1 MLRRIEEVDWVGDR
15 FLGFLSLDSSPVLR
29 KPSMKSRPPGACG
42 VTFLGLYLVCA
53 LFLRDTDKTD
63 YGLLCGTYDG
73 RMIVR
78 IGIISLIEA
87 RFCYWQSASAVGN
100 PTTRLSP
107 QWRQL
112 SIPVDFHRSWEGK
125 VRSLILCHIQDHTV
139 RSYNLLDLA
148 LRSGSTP

>member
-1 MLRRIEEVDWVGDR
+1 MGID
-15 FLGFLSLDSSPVLR
+15 FLDFFVRLKPVLR
-29 KPSMKSRPPGACG
+29 QTIDEIAAAGRVWRHFSWPL
-42 VTFLGLYLVCA
+42 FGLCS
-53 LFLRDTDKTD
+53 FLRDTDKTD

-73 RMIVR
+73 RMIVQ